1 MPVMPPAS
9 DAPRHQVERVM
20 LITRPRSR
28 AGQVSATSIDPSD
41 HSPLS
46 AKPTIERA
54 ITKTAKV
61 GDSAATGI
69 SSENSAMLTASRV
82 RRPWRSDSHGQ
93 KYSPA
98 MPTSNAICRPE
109 R

>member
-1 MPVMPPAS
+1 
-9 DAPRHQVERVM
+9 M

-46 AKPTIERA
+46 AKPSAERA
-54 ITKTAKV
+54 MTKIVNV

-69 SSENSAMLTASRV
+69 NSENSAMLTASSV
-82 RRPWRSDSHGQ
+82 RRPRRSLSQGQ
-93 KYSPA
+93 K
-98 MPTSNAICRPE
+98 
-109 R
+109 